1 MEDNQIIDLY
11 FARSEAAIAQT
22 AAKYGNYCYRI
33 ADNILSSRED
43 AQECVNDTY
52 LAAWNAMPPKRPGIL
67 SAFLGKITRNISLD
81 RWKRRA
87 ARKRGGGEAA
97 LSLEELDECLTGGQS
112 PEREVERR
120 ELLRAI
126 NRFLDTLPETQR
138 DIFVCRYWYL
148 DSIEDIG
155 ARLGYSQSKVTTI
168 LFRLRKKLAAHLEKE
183 GLQ

>member
-87 ARKRGGGEAA
+87 ARTRGGGEAA
-97 LSLEELDECLTGGQS
+97 LSLEKWSAGSCCAPSTASWMPCRRPGGISSCAATGIWTA
-112 PEREVERR
+112 
-120 ELLRAI
+120 LRTSAHGSAI
-126 NRFLDTLPETQR
+126 PR
-138 DIFVCRYWYL
+138 
-148 DSIEDIG
+148 
-155 ARLGYSQSKVTTI
+155 AR
-168 LFRLRKKLAAHLEKE
+168 
-183 GLQ
+183 

>member
-1 MEDNQIIDLY
+1 MEDEQIIALY
-11 FARSEAAIAQT
+11 FSRDDRAIRETEAA
-22 AAKYGNYCYRI
+22 YGGRLLTLSRRI
-33 ADNILSSRED
+33 LNSRED

-112 PEREVERR
+112 PEGEVERR

-126 NRFLDTLPETQR
+126 NRFLDALPETQR

-155 ARLGYSQSKVTTI
+155 ARFGYSQSKVTTI

>member
-148 DSIEDIG
+148 DCIEDIG
-155 ARLGYSQSKVTTI
+155 TRFGYSQSKVTTI

>member
-81 RWKRRA
+81 RWKRRT

-97 LSLEELDECLTGGQS
+97 LSLEELDECLTGGQL

-126 NRFLDTLPETQR
+126 NRFLDALPETQR

-155 ARLGYSQSKVTTI
+155 TRFGYSQSKVTTI

>member
-67 SAFLGKITRNISLD
+67 SAFLGKITRNISL
-81 RWKRRA
+81 
-87 ARKRGGGEAA
+87 
-97 LSLEELDECLTGGQS
+97 
-112 PEREVERR
+112 ERR

-126 NRFLDTLPETQR
+126 NRFLDALPETQR

-155 ARLGYSQSKVTTI
+155 TRFGYSQSKVTTI

>member
-81 RWKRRA
+81 RWKRRSA
-87 ARKRGGGEAA
+87 QKRGGGEAA

-138 DIFVCRYWYL
+138 NIFVCRYWYL
-148 DSIEDIG
+148 DSIEDIS
-155 ARLGYSQSKVTTI
+155 ARFGDSQSKVTTV